1 MINVIQDLSIYFLS
15 ILCVLSRA
23 SLNIIDRKQYHYHQ
37 ICPIVLGYWN
47 NLFPLLIFEIILFLL
62 NFDNF
67 LTRVNL
73 TFEPFLLASLA
84 QIISYVFGYC
94 FKFIN
99 VVHLG
104 FISKSADLTISLG
117 LIFLGFQQGLDILFL
132 GLISSLFLVFYLF
145 KNQNANFFVI
155 FLLILT
161 LTINGLVSFL
171 FNERNYVTNTFTDL
185 INLTEGVLLWR
196 LIFSILILL
205 AKQNLS
211 SLYIFPINSIAY
223 SLFSFRVFLSIF
235 TQGSFIYLISHK
247 FFILVIPIL
256 NMTAIAGA
264 LLAFIF
270 LGEKLGRSDIFFI
283 SMFFLFSSSLF
294 FY

>member
-1 MINVIQDLSIYFLS
+1 M
-15 ILCVLSRA
+15 
-23 SLNIIDRKQYHYHQ
+23 
-37 ICPIVLGYWN
+37 
-47 NLFPLLIFEIILFLL
+47 
-62 NFDNF
+62 
-67 LTRVNL
+67 
-73 TFEPFLLASLA
+73 ASLA

-171 FNERNYVTNTFTDL
+171 FNEWNYVTNTFTDL
-185 INLTEGVLLWR
+185 LNLTEGVLLWR

-223 SLFSFRVFLSIF
+223 SLFSLRVFLSIF

-270 LGEKLGRSDIFFI
+270 LGEKLGRGDIFFI

>member
-1 MINVIQDLSIYFLS
+1 MIQDLSIYFLS

-23 SLNIIDRKQYHYHQ
+23 SLNVIDRKQYHYHQ

-67 LTRVNL
+67 LTGVNL
-73 TFEPFLLASLA
+73 TFQPFMLASLA

-155 FLLILT
+155 SLLILT

-171 FNERNYVTNTFTDL
+171 FNEWNYVTNTFTDL
-185 INLTEGVLLWR
+185 LNLTEGVLLWR

-235 TQGSFIYLISHK
+235 TQGSSIYLISHK